1 MSLNWKDVGQAI
13 GKAAPLL
20 GGVLGGPVGAA
31 AGSLV
36 ASCLNVE
43 ATPQTIMDALNNDP
57 DAALKLKQ
65 LEIDNRANIMNW
77 YTAQFKIEADD
88 RKNARQAAID
98 GGDRERLFWLSVFL
112 FCVAFGMEGIILMWG
127 FDPRVSGELVGRVL
141 GTVDTLAVTV
151 TVYWFGTS
159 RSNQD
164 NESMLY
170 HSTPTTTIKK

>member
-65 LEIDNRANIMNW
+65 LEIDNRANIMN
-77 YTAQFKIEADD
+77 
-88 RKNARQAAID
+88 
-98 GGDRERLFWLSVFL
+98 
-112 FCVAFGMEGIILMWG
+112 
-127 FDPRVSGELVGRVL
+127 LVYG
-141 GTVDTLAVTV
+141 AVQ
-151 TVYWFGTS
+151 
-159 RSNQD
+159 N
-164 NESMLY
+164 
-170 HSTPTTTIKK
+170 